1 MPLEK
6 PTFSVTNPAAP
17 EAALFVTSSKERKKR
32 ERKKKAERKKKT
44 RPKSSK
50 MEQNGAAAVGFAVDV
65 GKKGERKTK

>member
-17 EAALFVTSSKERKKR
+17 EAAGFVTSSKERKKR
-32 ERKKKAERKKKT
+32 ERGKKAERGKKT
-44 RPKSSK
+44 RPKWSK

>member
-17 EAALFVTSSKERKKR
+17 EAAGFVTSSKERKKKR
-32 ERKKKAERKKKT
+32 EEKKAEREKKT
-44 RPKSSK
+44 RPKWSK